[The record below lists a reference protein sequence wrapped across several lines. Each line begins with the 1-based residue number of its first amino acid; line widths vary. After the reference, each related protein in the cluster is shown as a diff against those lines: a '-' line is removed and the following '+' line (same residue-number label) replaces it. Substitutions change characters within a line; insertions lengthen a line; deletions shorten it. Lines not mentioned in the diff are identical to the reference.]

1 MPRQRVQL
9 QFHIL
14 ELLAD
19 ATGPEGSGLLLRG
32 TRARGVDASQA
43 TLGRALK
50 VLDERGLTL
59 RVGNKGRTITPEGR
73 RWLSETRRLQGVRRW
88 TEETLTAVGQSTLSE
103 LRASMVARRALEGEI
118 ARLAAENA
126 PPAEVVELRRIVEE
140 QGHDLETG
148 GRGAGQAVDF
158 HLALARVCG
167 NQFLEAAASLV
178 RTSSAALQTLMYHLG
193 ATIGSSYDRHI
204 EVVEAI
210 ADRNPAGAAGAMIL
224 HLNELITDIDL
235 WLARLNESAQRQPGT
250 SSAGGHSTAN
260 QSRLGGGRTGQPS
273 AMEPMQSLAG
283 TSTPVPEE
291 KEGRHNG

>member
-1 MPRQRVQL
+1 MPRQRDQL

-50 VLDERGLTL
+50 VLDDRGLTL

-73 RWLSETRRLQGVRRW
+73 RWLSEARRLQGMSRW
-88 TEETLTAVGQSTLSE
+88 TEETLTAVGQSTLRE

-118 ARLAAENA
+118 ARLTAENA
-126 PPAEVVELRRIVEE
+126 SPAEVAELRRIVED
-140 QGHDLETG
+140 QGQDLETG

-158 HLALARVCG
+158 HLALARACG
-167 NQFLEAAASLV
+167 NRFLAAAASLV
-178 RTSSAALQTLMYHLG
+178 RTSSAALENLMYHLG

-210 ADRNPAGAAGAMIL
+210 AGRDPAGAARAMVL

-235 WLARLNESAQRQPGT
+235 WLARLDESAQRQPGT

-260 QSRLGGGRTGQPS
+260 QSRLGGDHTGRPAGPD
-273 AMEPMQSLAG
+273 LG
-283 TSTPVPEE
+283 TSGTEQLNSVPQKASE
-291 KEGRHNG
+291 RR

>member
-9 QFHIL
+9 QCHIL

-32 TRARGVDASQA
+32 TRARGDDASQA

-50 VLDERGLTL
+50 LLDDRGLTL

-73 RWLSETRRLQGVRRW
+73 RWLSEARRLQGMSTW
-88 TEETLTAVGQSTLSE
+88 TEETLMAVSRSTLSE
-103 LRASMVARRALEGEI
+103 LRGSMVARRALEGEI

-126 PPAEVVELRRIVEE
+126 SPVEVAELRRIVED

-148 GRGAGQAVDF
+148 GHGAGQAVDF
-158 HLALARVCG
+158 HLALARACG
-167 NQFLEAAASLV
+167 NHFLADAASLV
-178 RTSSAALQTLMYHLG
+178 RTSSAALQRLMYHLG
-193 ATIGSSYDRHI
+193 ATIGSSYNRHN

-210 ADRNPAGAAGAMIL
+210 AGRDPAGAERAMVL

-235 WLARLNESAQRQPGT
+235 WLARIGESAPQRAGA
-250 SSAGGHSTAN
+250 SSSFGDSTPRRATP
-260 QSRLGGGRTGQPS
+260 GGGR
-273 AMEPMQSLAG
+273 M
-283 TSTPVPEE
+283 
-291 KEGRHNG
+291 GRPA